1 MACGQGTHPSRFLC
15 ADRSSGRPSRAP
27 RARGH
32 REAGP
37 TGRIHLLPR
46 RICHPGGEQ
55 HGGRSARRCAQRWRG
70 LERWLGGCGASRRV
84 RCGPWRTSWDLRA
97 LNRPSPTEAGPSLP
111 SVIGRSR
118 RSHGGAEATAE
129 PRSNGDILV
138 SRRGLFEGIEH
149 VRIDPGFSSWRPASS
164 EDDLILYTE
173 RHNSVLS
180 LKRSVTEATT
190 PWEVG
195 VLLVSRREQ
204 FGRFEY
210 DRIQPKSLRGDH
222 GIGSP
227 SAELEAA

>member
-1 MACGQGTHPSRFLC
+1 MDSMMEQLQLDSYVML
-15 ADRSSGRPSRAP
+15 AP
-27 RARGH
+27 
-32 REAGP
+32 EIVDNN
-37 TGRIHLLPR
+37 TGIVAHEL
-46 RICHPGGEQ
+46 HEYHNKVQ
-55 HGGRSARRCAQRWRG
+55 MHH
-70 LERWLGGCGASRRV
+70 
-84 RCGPWRTSWDLRA
+84 DLA
-97 LNRPSPTEAGPSLP
+97 
-111 SVIGRSR
+111 
-118 RSHGGAEATAE
+118 AEATAE

-149 VRIDPGFSSWRPASS
+149 VRIDPGFSSWRPATS

-210 DRIQPKSLRGDH
+210 DRIQPEIVAWRPRHRLAFGRAGGRVNTASQTVSVQAAVPQRAQRRGQ
-222 GIGSP
+222 GTF
-227 SAELEAA
+227 

>member
-1 MACGQGTHPSRFLC
+1 V
-15 ADRSSGRPSRAP
+15 
-27 RARGH
+27 
-32 REAGP
+32 
-37 TGRIHLLPR
+37 
-46 RICHPGGEQ
+46 
-55 HGGRSARRCAQRWRG
+55 AQAQLQAG
-70 LERWLGGCGASRRV
+70 LERDVAREMMDSMMEQLQLDSYVMLAPEIVDNNTGIVAHELHEYHNKV
-84 RCGPWRTSWDLRA
+84 QMHHDLA
-97 LNRPSPTEAGPSLP
+97 
-111 SVIGRSR
+111 
-118 RSHGGAEATAE
+118 AEATAE

>member
-84 RCGPWRTSWDLRA
+84 RGGSWRTSWDLRA

-118 RSHGGAEATAE
+118 RSHGGGVFWRPSASTEPNPGAPAPPSPRTRRPPQLQRGLGHARATTRHFPE
-129 PRSNGDILV
+129 PGRSRGSRGQPRSLLIDHV
-138 SRRGLFEGIEH
+138 SHR
-149 VRIDPGFSSWRPASS
+149 FSP
-164 EDDLILYTE
+164 
-173 RHNSVLS
+173 
-180 LKRSVTEATT
+180 
-190 PWEVG
+190 
-195 VLLVSRREQ
+195 
-204 FGRFEY
+204 F
-210 DRIQPKSLRGDH
+210 
-222 GIGSP
+222 
-227 SAELEAA
+227 

>member
-84 RCGPWRTSWDLRA
+84 RGGSWRTSWDLRA

-111 SVIGRSR
+111 SVIGRS
-118 RSHGGAEATAE
+118 SEAL
-129 PRSNGDILV
+129 PR
-138 SRRGLFEGIEH
+138 RRGLLAAERVDRAESGRTSTAIATHEAAAT
-149 VRIDPGFSSWRPASS
+149 VAARPGPRARHHSPLSGTGRAVHQRVCFRFMGCQSWR
-164 EDDLILYTE
+164 
-173 RHNSVLS
+173 V
-180 LKRSVTEATT
+180 
-190 PWEVG
+190 
-195 VLLVSRREQ
+195 RRPT
-204 FGRFEY
+204 
-210 DRIQPKSLRGDH
+210 RIS
-222 GIGSP
+222 
-227 SAELEAA
+227 